1 MSIISLY
8 LTITMLISIGM
19 ILKQYNKNAK
29 YHVQEVLAWLV
40 IILISPIF
48 VPLVIGATL
57 EKLNDK

>member
-1 MSIISLY
+1 
-8 LTITMLISIGM
+8 MLISIGI